1 VDLKPYVVDTS
12 AMLAFIED
20 EEGADRVERILKKE
34 RAILPW
40 LVLMEVHYV
49 TRQEAGPG
57 EADRRF
63 ALLRQHPAAPCPSMP
78 AG

>member
-1 VDLKPYVVDTS
+1 
-12 AMLAFIED
+12 MLAFIED
-20 EEGADRVERILKKE
+20 KEGADRVERILKKE

-57 EADRRF
+57 EADRRRRPPISGD
-63 ALLRQHPAAPCPSMP
+63 RQKYQRLESPC
-78 AG
+78 